1 MAVFIITLVL
11 HFILKLR
18 FPRTKSI
25 TDIIRRRYGEQVLTL
40 FRDCEKLDFKIKKT
54 EEDIHFLTAC
64 TENNLTPKFVNF
76 KLYSTRFRCTSSYR
90 NFQKK
95 LLEDEL
101 KVKLAQK
108 RNLSSKFS
116 LYCSDLQSK
125 LSWIDFN
132 HLYNFII
139 TNNSKKITSVKE
151 THSRKLFKLGLQTA
165 TEELDPQK
173 LIFNFSSKRLSA
185 DEINALANGLKFG
198 LPPKK
203 INYHKFFLSF
213 EKLFYELK
221 NNDISP
227 IHPEGINRVRTSLKN
242 LAYST
247 FYSFK
252 PYSLNPDKNLISTL
266 QNLSKDKNIVIMKP
280 DKGNGIVIFNK
291 FDYTKKMEEIIS
303 DSTKFKIINEDWF
316 RVILRQE
323 DKVNRFLAKLLKE
336 GHIDQAVHDHLRLSS
351 SAPGVMYGLPK
362 IHKDNVPFRPILSS
376 IGTAG
381 YKISKF
387 LLPFLTLLTTNEY
400 TVQDSF
406 SFQRIFL

>member
-1 MAVFIITLVL
+1 M
-11 HFILKLR
+11 
-18 FPRTKSI
+18 
-25 TDIIRRRYGEQVLTL
+25 
-40 FRDCEKLDFKIKKT
+40 
-54 EEDIHFLTAC
+54 
-64 TENNLTPKFVNF
+64 KF
-76 KLYSTRFRCTSSYR
+76 
-90 NFQKK
+90 
-95 LLEDEL
+95 
-101 KVKLAQK
+101 AQK

-116 LYCSDLQSK
+116 SYSSNLQSK

-139 TNNSKKITSVKE
+139 INNSKKITSVKE
-151 THSRKLFKLGLQTA
+151 IHSRKLFKLGLQTA

-280 DKGNGIVIFNK
+280 DKGNGLVIFNK

-323 DKVNRFLAKLLKE
+323 DKVNIFLAKLL
-336 GHIDQAVHDHLRLSS
+336 IDQAVHDHLRTIKLCTR
-351 SAPGVMYGLPK
+351 G
-362 IHKDNVPFRPILSS
+362 NVWF
-376 IGTAG
+376 TQN
-381 YKISKF
+381 
-387 LLPFLTLLTTNEY
+387 T
-400 TVQDSF
+400 
-406 SFQRIFL
+406 